1 MNSSNDYTFVKIY
14 LLRMATKK
22 PKGILELKD
31 PIVDIQKSV
40 I

>member
-1 MNSSNDYTFVKIY
+1 
-14 LLRMATKK
+14 MATQK

-31 PIVDIQKSV
+31 PIVDIQKSA